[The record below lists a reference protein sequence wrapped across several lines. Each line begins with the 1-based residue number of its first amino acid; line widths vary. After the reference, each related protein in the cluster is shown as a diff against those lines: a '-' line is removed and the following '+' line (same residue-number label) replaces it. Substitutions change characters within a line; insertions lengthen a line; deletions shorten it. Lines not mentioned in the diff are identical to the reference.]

1 MNSADR
7 RRWLEPS
14 AALPVDDGAPV
25 DPDPKDSA
33 SDRDTALTNALRAMR
48 DAVEQHRDPSPSREP
63 VSHAEPQFAAEHCE
77 PWT

>member
-14 AALPVDDGAPV
+14 AALPVDDGAPP

-33 SDRDTALTNALRAMR
+33 SDPDSALTNVLRAMR
-48 DAVEQHRDPSPSREP
+48 DAVEQYRDPSPSREP
-63 VSHAEPQFAAEHCE
+63 VSHVEPQSAAEHCE
-77 PWT
+77 PST